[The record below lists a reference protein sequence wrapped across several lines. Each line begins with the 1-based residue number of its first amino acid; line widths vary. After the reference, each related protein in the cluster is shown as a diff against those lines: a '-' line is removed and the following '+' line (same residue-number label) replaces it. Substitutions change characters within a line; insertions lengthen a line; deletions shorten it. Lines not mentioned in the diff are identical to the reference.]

1 MQISDAVEVI
11 EVHGHVAANEK
22 LVVGWTLLAVIPA
35 TSPNHGAGYG
45 VYVLG
50 KPAAK
55 SNSTLEMF
63 KEKGAFQPPKA

>member
-22 LVVGWTLLAVIPA
+22 LTEGWTLLAVIPA
-35 TSPNHGAGYG
+35 TNPSHGAGYG

-50 KPAAK
+50 KPAAPIQEEGEYK
-55 SNSTLEMF
+55 DGDWVA
-63 KEKGAFQPPKA
+63 KQ